1 MAFDTT
7 VVDDDL
13 TVEPYEEAEAV
24 EATSEEPEQA
34 EPEAVETEQGEEG
47 EPEAGDEQA
56 QDDESESKP
65 KKGAAARIQQL
76 VAEKK
81 AEAERAAAL
90 ERKLAELGQQ
100 PKQAASPDG
109 APQPPVVEN
118 FDLDTEEGL
127 DQYFKAQSEYEE
139 KLEDWKFDQKLQ
151 QREAAKLQQQ
161 REQEITNQFKQ
172 RFDANPKFKQDFE
185 QLTTLMQDKPIN
197 ADPSQLYQGEELM
210 DLLEEV
216 AASPDLYYEIASLP
230 EQAQYAKFGEIQA
243 SIKARKSPG
252 NKNIRQSRAPRPP
265 NHTKSN
271 APIARSDYDKSD
283 DDFLAARGL

>member
-13 TVEPYEEAEAV
+13 TVEPYEEAEEVETTSEELEQEEV
-24 EATSEEPEQA
+24 EAQEPEQA
-34 EPEAVETEQGEEG
+34 EADEVE
-47 EPEAGDEQA
+47 DEA
-56 QDDESESKP
+56 QDEPDSKP

-81 AEAERAAAL
+81 AAEAEL
-90 ERKLAELGQQ
+90 ERLRQEKSE
-100 PKQAASPDG
+100 PKQSVSPDG
-109 APQPPVVEN
+109 APQPPAVEN

-172 RFDANPKFKQDFE
+172 RFDANPKFRQDFE

-216 AASPDLYYEIASLP
+216 AASPDLYYEIASLS

>member
-13 TVEPYEEAEAV
+13 TVEPYEEDEEV
-24 EATSEEPEQA
+24 EATSEEPEQEEVETQ
-34 EPEAVETEQGEEG
+34 EPEQAEADEVE
-47 EPEAGDEQA
+47 DEA
-56 QDDESESKP
+56 QDEPDSKP

-81 AEAERAAAL
+81 AAEAEL
-90 ERKLAELGQQ
+90 ERLRQEKSE
-100 PKQAASPDG
+100 PKQSVSPDG
-109 APQPPVVEN
+109 APQPPAVEN

-172 RFDANPKFKQDFE
+172 RFDANPKFRQDFE

-243 SIKARKSPG
+243 SIKTRKSPG

>member
-13 TVEPYEEAEAV
+13 TVEPYEEAEEV
-24 EATSEEPEQA
+24 EATTEEPEQEEVEAQEPEQA
-34 EPEAVETEQGEEG
+34 EADEVE
-47 EPEAGDEQA
+47 DEA
-56 QDDESESKP
+56 QDEPDSKP

-81 AEAERAAAL
+81 AAEAEL
-90 ERKLAELGQQ
+90 ERLRQEKSE
-100 PKQAASPDG
+100 PKQSVSPDG
-109 APQPPVVEN
+109 APQPPAVEN

-151 QREAAKLQQQ
+151 QREVAKLQQQ

-172 RFDANPKFKQDFE
+172 RFDTNPKFRQDFE

>member
-13 TVEPYEEAEAV
+13 TVEPYEEAEEV
-24 EATSEEPEQA
+24 EATSEEPEQEEVETQ
-34 EPEAVETEQGEEG
+34 EPEQAEADEVE
-47 EPEAGDEQA
+47 DEA
-56 QDDESESKP
+56 QDEPDSKP

-81 AEAERAAAL
+81 AAEAEL
-90 ERKLAELGQQ
+90 ERLRQEKSE
-100 PKQAASPDG
+100 PKQSVSPDG

-172 RFDANPKFKQDFE
+172 RFDANPKFRQDFE

-243 SIKARKSPG
+243 SIKARKSHG

>member
-13 TVEPYEEAEAV
+13 TVEPYEEAEEV
-24 EATSEEPEQA
+24 EATSEEPEQEEVETQ
-34 EPEAVETEQGEEG
+34 EPEQAEADEVE
-47 EPEAGDEQA
+47 DEA
-56 QDDESESKP
+56 QDEPDSKP

-81 AEAERAAAL
+81 AAEAEL
-90 ERKLAELGQQ
+90 ERLRQEKSE
-100 PKQAASPDG
+100 PKQSASPDG
-109 APQPPVVEN
+109 APQPPAVES

-151 QREAAKLQQQ
+151 QREVAKLQQQ

-172 RFDANPKFKQDFE
+172 RFDANPKFRQDFE

-243 SIKARKSPG
+243 SIKARKLPG

>member
-13 TVEPYEEAEAV
+13 TVEPYEEAEEV
-24 EATSEEPEQA
+24 EATSEEPEQEEVETQ
-34 EPEAVETEQGEEG
+34 EPEQAEADEVE
-47 EPEAGDEQA
+47 DEA
-56 QDDESESKP
+56 QDEPDSKP

-81 AEAERAAAL
+81 AAEAEL
-90 ERKLAELGQQ
+90 ERLRQEKSE
-100 PKQAASPDG
+100 PKQSVSPDG

-172 RFDANPKFKQDFE
+172 RFDVNPKFRQDFE

-271 APIARSDYDKSD
+271 APITRSDYDKSD

>member
-13 TVEPYEEAEAV
+13 TVEPYEEAEEV
-24 EATSEEPEQA
+24 EATSEEPEQEEVETQ
-34 EPEAVETEQGEEG
+34 EPEQAEADEVE
-47 EPEAGDEQA
+47 DEA
-56 QDDESESKP
+56 QDEPDSKP

-81 AEAERAAAL
+81 AAEAEL
-90 ERKLAELGQQ
+90 ERLRQEKSE
-100 PKQAASPDG
+100 PKQSVSPDG
-109 APQPPVVEN
+109 APQPPAVEN
-118 FDLDTEEGL
+118 FDLDTDEGL

>member
-13 TVEPYEEAEAV
+13 TVEPYEEAEEV
-24 EATSEEPEQA
+24 EATSEEPEQEEVETQ
-34 EPEAVETEQGEEG
+34 EPEQAEANEVE
-47 EPEAGDEQA
+47 DEA
-56 QDDESESKP
+56 QDEPDSKP

-81 AEAERAAAL
+81 AAEAEL
-90 ERKLAELGQQ
+90 ERLRQEKSE
-100 PKQAASPDG
+100 PKQSVSPDG
-109 APQPPVVEN
+109 APQPPAVEN

-151 QREAAKLQQQ
+151 QREVAKLQQQ

-172 RFDANPKFKQDFE
+172 CFDTNPKFKQDFE

-271 APIARSDYDKSD
+271 APITRSDYDKSD

>member
-13 TVEPYEEAEAV
+13 TVEPYEEAEEV
-24 EATSEEPEQA
+24 EATSEEPEQEEVETQ
-34 EPEAVETEQGEEG
+34 EPEQAEADEVE
-47 EPEAGDEQA
+47 DEA
-56 QDDESESKP
+56 QDEPDSKP

-81 AEAERAAAL
+81 AAEAEL
-90 ERKLAELGQQ
+90 ERLRQEKSE
-100 PKQAASPDG
+100 PKQSVSPDG

-118 FDLDTEEGL
+118 FGLDTEEGL

-151 QREAAKLQQQ
+151 QREVAKLQQQ

-172 RFDANPKFKQDFE
+172 RFDANPKFRQDFE

-230 EQAQYAKFGEIQA
+230 EQVQYAKFGEIQA

>member
-7 VVDDDL
+7 VVDDDV
-13 TVEPYEEAEAV
+13 TVEPYEEAEEV
-24 EATSEEPEQA
+24 EATSEEPEQEEVETQ
-34 EPEAVETEQGEEG
+34 EPEQAEADEVE
-47 EPEAGDEQA
+47 DEA
-56 QDDESESKP
+56 QDEPDSKP

-81 AEAERAAAL
+81 AAEAEL
-90 ERKLAELGQQ
+90 ERLRQEKSE
-100 PKQAASPDG
+100 PKQSVSPDG
-109 APQPPVVEN
+109 APQPPAVEN

-151 QREAAKLQQQ
+151 QREVAKLQQQ

-172 RFDANPKFKQDFE
+172 RFDANPKFRQDFE

>member
-13 TVEPYEEAEAV
+13 TVEPYEEAEEV
-24 EATSEEPEQA
+24 EAMSEELEQEEVETQEPEQA
-34 EPEAVETEQGEEG
+34 EADEVE
-47 EPEAGDEQA
+47 DEA
-56 QDDESESKP
+56 QDEPDSKP

-81 AEAERAAAL
+81 AAEAEL
-90 ERKLAELGQQ
+90 ERLRQEKSE
-100 PKQAASPDG
+100 PKQSVSPDG

-151 QREAAKLQQQ
+151 QREVAKLQQQ

-172 RFDANPKFKQDFE
+172 RFDANPKFRQDFE

-243 SIKARKSPG
+243 SIKARKLPG

>member
-13 TVEPYEEAEAV
+13 TVEPYEEAEEV
-24 EATSEEPEQA
+24 KATSEEPEQEEVETQ
-34 EPEAVETEQGEEG
+34 EPEQAEADEVE
-47 EPEAGDEQA
+47 DEA
-56 QDDESESKP
+56 QDEPDSKP

-81 AEAERAAAL
+81 AAEAEL
-90 ERKLAELGQQ
+90 ERLRQEKSE
-100 PKQAASPDG
+100 PKQSVSPDG

-172 RFDANPKFKQDFE
+172 RFDANPKFRQDFE

>member
-13 TVEPYEEAEAV
+13 TVELYEEAEEV
-24 EATSEEPEQA
+24 EATSEEPEQEEVETQ
-34 EPEAVETEQGEEG
+34 EPEQAEADEVE
-47 EPEAGDEQA
+47 DEA
-56 QDDESESKP
+56 QDEPDSKP

-81 AEAERAAAL
+81 AAEAEL
-90 ERKLAELGQQ
+90 ERLRQEKSE
-100 PKQAASPDG
+100 PKQSVSPDG
-109 APQPPVVEN
+109 APQPPAVEN

-151 QREAAKLQQQ
+151 QREVVKLQQQ

-172 RFDANPKFKQDFE
+172 RFDTNPKFRQDFE

>member
-13 TVEPYEEAEAV
+13 TVEPYEEAEEV
-24 EATSEEPEQA
+24 ETTSEDPEQEEVETQEPEQA
-34 EPEAVETEQGEEG
+34 EADEVE
-47 EPEAGDEQA
+47 DEA
-56 QDDESESKP
+56 QDEPDSKP

-76 VAEKK
+76 IAEKK
-81 AEAERAAAL
+81 ATEAEL
-90 ERKLAELGQQ
+90 ERLRQEKSE
-100 PKQAASPDG
+100 PKQSVSPDG

-151 QREAAKLQQQ
+151 QREVAKLQQQ

-172 RFDANPKFKQDFE
+172 RFDTNPKFRQDFE

>member
-13 TVEPYEEAEAV
+13 TVEPYEEAEEV
-24 EATSEEPEQA
+24 EATSEEPEQEEVETQ
-34 EPEAVETEQGEEG
+34 EPEQAEADEVE
-47 EPEAGDEQA
+47 DEA
-56 QDDESESKP
+56 QDEPDSKP

-81 AEAERAAAL
+81 AAEAEL
-90 ERKLAELGQQ
+90 ERFRQEKSE
-100 PKQAASPDG
+100 PKQSVSPDG
-109 APQPPVVEN
+109 APQPPAVEN

-151 QREAAKLQQQ
+151 QREVAKLQQQ

-172 RFDANPKFKQDFE
+172 RFDANPKFRQDFE

>member
-13 TVEPYEEAEAV
+13 TVEPYEEAEEV
-24 EATSEEPEQA
+24 EATSEEPEQEEVETQ
-34 EPEAVETEQGEEG
+34 EPEQAEADEVE
-47 EPEAGDEQA
+47 DEA
-56 QDDESESKP
+56 QDEPDSKP

-81 AEAERAAAL
+81 AAEAEL
-90 ERKLAELGQQ
+90 ERLRQEKSE
-100 PKQAASPDG
+100 PKQSVSPDG

-151 QREAAKLQQQ
+151 QREVAKLQQQ

-172 RFDANPKFKQDFE
+172 RFDANPKFRQDFE

>member
-13 TVEPYEEAEAV
+13 TVEPYEEAEEV
-24 EATSEEPEQA
+24 EATSEEPEQEEVETQ
-34 EPEAVETEQGEEG
+34 EPEQAEADEVE
-47 EPEAGDEQA
+47 DEA
-56 QDDESESKP
+56 QDEPDSKP

-81 AEAERAAAL
+81 AAEAEL
-90 ERKLAELGQQ
+90 ERLRQEKSE
-100 PKQAASPDG
+100 PKQSVSPDG

-151 QREAAKLQQQ
+151 QREVAKLQQQ

-172 RFDANPKFKQDFE
+172 RFDTNPKFRQDFE

>member
-13 TVEPYEEAEAV
+13 TVEPYEEAEEV
-24 EATSEEPEQA
+24 EATSEEPEQEEVETQ
-34 EPEAVETEQGEEG
+34 EPEQAEADEVE
-47 EPEAGDEQA
+47 DEA
-56 QDDESESKP
+56 QDEPDSKP

-81 AEAERAAAL
+81 AAEAEL
-90 ERKLAELGQQ
+90 ERLRQEKSE
-100 PKQAASPDG
+100 PKQSVNPDG
-109 APQPPVVEN
+109 APQPPAVEN

-172 RFDANPKFKQDFE
+172 RFDANPKFRQDFE

>member
-13 TVEPYEEAEAV
+13 TVEPYEEAEEV
-24 EATSEEPEQA
+24 EATSEEPEQEEVETQ
-34 EPEAVETEQGEEG
+34 EPEQAEADEVE
-47 EPEAGDEQA
+47 DEA
-56 QDDESESKP
+56 QDEPDSKP

-81 AEAERAAAL
+81 AVEAEL
-90 ERKLAELGQQ
+90 ERLRQEKSE
-100 PKQAASPDG
+100 PKQSVSPDG

-151 QREAAKLQQQ
+151 QREVAKLQQQ

-172 RFDANPKFKQDFE
+172 RFDANPKFRQDFE

>member
-13 TVEPYEEAEAV
+13 TVEPYEEAEEV
-24 EATSEEPEQA
+24 EATSEEPEQEEVETQ
-34 EPEAVETEQGEEG
+34 EPEQAGADEVE
-47 EPEAGDEQA
+47 DEA
-56 QDDESESKP
+56 QDEPDSKP

-81 AEAERAAAL
+81 AAEAEL
-90 ERKLAELGQQ
+90 ERLRQEKSE
-100 PKQAASPDG
+100 PKQSVSPDG
-109 APQPPVVEN
+109 APQPPAVEN
-118 FDLDTEEGL
+118 FDLDTDEGL

-139 KLEDWKFDQKLQ
+139 KLEDWKLDQKLQ

-172 RFDANPKFKQDFE
+172 RFDANPKFRQDFE

>member
-13 TVEPYEEAEAV
+13 TVEPYEEAEEV
-24 EATSEEPEQA
+24 EATSEEPEQEEVETQ
-34 EPEAVETEQGEEG
+34 EPEQAEADEVE
-47 EPEAGDEQA
+47 DEA
-56 QDDESESKP
+56 QDEPGSKP

-81 AEAERAAAL
+81 AAEAEL
-90 ERKLAELGQQ
+90 ERFRQAQSE
-100 PKQAASPDG
+100 PKQSVSPDG
-109 APQPPVVEN
+109 APQPPAVES
-118 FDLDTEEGL
+118 FDLDTDEGL

-172 RFDANPKFKQDFE
+172 RFDTNPKFRQDFE

>member
-13 TVEPYEEAEAV
+13 TVEPYEEAEEV
-24 EATSEEPEQA
+24 EATSEEPEQEEVETQ
-34 EPEAVETEQGEEG
+34 EPEQAEADEVE
-47 EPEAGDEQA
+47 DEA
-56 QDDESESKP
+56 QDEPDSKP

-81 AEAERAAAL
+81 AAEAEL
-90 ERKLAELGQQ
+90 ERLRQEKSE
-100 PKQAASPDG
+100 PKQSVSPDG
-109 APQPPVVEN
+109 APQPPAVEN

-172 RFDANPKFKQDFE
+172 RFDANPKFRQDFE

-230 EQAQYAKFGEIQA
+230 MQAQYAKFGEIQA

>member
-13 TVEPYEEAEAV
+13 TVEPYEEAEEV
-24 EATSEEPEQA
+24 EATSEEPEQEEVETQ
-34 EPEAVETEQGEEG
+34 EPEQAEADEVE
-47 EPEAGDEQA
+47 DEA
-56 QDDESESKP
+56 QDEPDSKP

-81 AEAERAAAL
+81 AAEAEL
-90 ERKLAELGQQ
+90 ERLRQEKSE
-100 PKQAASPDG
+100 PKQSVSPDG

-151 QREAAKLQQQ
+151 QREASKLQQQ

-172 RFDANPKFKQDFE
+172 RFDANPKFRQDFE

>member
-13 TVEPYEEAEAV
+13 TVEPYEEAEEV
-24 EATSEEPEQA
+24 EATSEEPEQEEVETQ
-34 EPEAVETEQGEEG
+34 EPEQAEADEVE
-47 EPEAGDEQA
+47 DEA
-56 QDDESESKP
+56 QDEPDSKP

-81 AEAERAAAL
+81 AAEAEL
-90 ERKLAELGQQ
+90 ERLRQEKSE
-100 PKQAASPDG
+100 PKQSVSPDG
-109 APQPPVVEN
+109 APQPPAVES

-172 RFDANPKFKQDFE
+172 RFDANPKFRQDFE

>member
-13 TVEPYEEAEAV
+13 TVEPYEEAEEV
-24 EATSEEPEQA
+24 EATSEEPEQEEVETQ
-34 EPEAVETEQGEEG
+34 EPEQAEADEVE
-47 EPEAGDEQA
+47 DEA
-56 QDDESESKP
+56 QDEPDSRP

-81 AEAERAAAL
+81 AAEAEL
-90 ERKLAELGQQ
+90 ERLRQEKSE
-100 PKQAASPDG
+100 PKQSVSPDG
-109 APQPPVVEN
+109 APQPPSVEN

-151 QREAAKLQQQ
+151 QREVAKLQQQ

-172 RFDANPKFKQDFE
+172 RFDTNPKFRQDFE

-271 APIARSDYDKSD
+271 APITRSDYDKSD

>member
-13 TVEPYEEAEAV
+13 TVEPYEEAGEV
-24 EATSEEPEQA
+24 EATSEEPEQEEVETQ
-34 EPEAVETEQGEEG
+34 EPEQAEADEVE
-47 EPEAGDEQA
+47 DEA
-56 QDDESESKP
+56 QDEPDSKP

-81 AEAERAAAL
+81 AAEAEL
-90 ERKLAELGQQ
+90 ERLRQEKSE
-100 PKQAASPDG
+100 PKQSVSPDG
-109 APQPPVVEN
+109 APQPPAVEN

-127 DQYFKAQSEYEE
+127 EQYFKAQSEYEE

-172 RFDANPKFKQDFE
+172 RFDTNPKFRQDFE

-243 SIKARKSPG
+243 SIKARKSSG

>member
-1 MAFDTT
+1 MSFDTKA
-7 VVDDDL
+7 VDDDL
-13 TVEPYEEAEAV
+13 TVEPYEEAEEV
-24 EATSEEPEQA
+24 EATSEEPEQEEVETQ
-34 EPEAVETEQGEEG
+34 EPEQAEADEVE
-47 EPEAGDEQA
+47 DEA
-56 QDDESESKP
+56 QDEPDSKP

-81 AEAERAAAL
+81 ATEAEL
-90 ERKLAELGQQ
+90 ERLRQEKSE
-100 PKQAASPDG
+100 PKQSVSPDG

-172 RFDANPKFKQDFE
+172 RFDANPKFRQDFE

-243 SIKARKSPG
+243 SIKARKLPG

>member
-13 TVEPYEEAEAV
+13 TVEPYEEAEEV
-24 EATSEEPEQA
+24 EATSEEPEQEEVETQ
-34 EPEAVETEQGEEG
+34 EPEQAEADEVE
-47 EPEAGDEQA
+47 DEA
-56 QDDESESKP
+56 QDEPDSKP

-81 AEAERAAAL
+81 AAEAEL
-90 ERKLAELGQQ
+90 ERLRQEKSE
-100 PKQAASPDG
+100 PKQSVSPDG
-109 APQPPVVEN
+109 APQPPAVEN

-172 RFDANPKFKQDFE
+172 RFDANPKFRQDFE

>member
-13 TVEPYEEAEAV
+13 TVEPYEEAEEV
-24 EATSEEPEQA
+24 EATSEEPEQ
-34 EPEAVETEQGEEG
+34 EEG
-47 EPEAGDEQA
+47 EAQEPEQA
-56 QDDESESKP
+56 EADEGEDEAQDEPDSKH

-81 AEAERAAAL
+81 AAEAEL
-90 ERKLAELGQQ
+90 ERLRQAQSE
-100 PKQAASPDG
+100 PKQSVSPDG
-109 APQPPVVEN
+109 APQPPAVEN

-172 RFDANPKFKQDFE
+172 RFDANPKFRQDFE

-230 EQAQYAKFGEIQA
+230 MQAQYAKFGEIQA

>member
-13 TVEPYEEAEAV
+13 TVEPYEEAEEV
-24 EATSEEPEQA
+24 EAMSEKPEQEEVETQEPEQA
-34 EPEAVETEQGEEG
+34 EADEVE
-47 EPEAGDEQA
+47 DEA
-56 QDDESESKP
+56 QDEPDSKP

-81 AEAERAAAL
+81 AAEAEL
-90 ERKLAELGQQ
+90 ERLRQEKSE
-100 PKQAASPDG
+100 PKQSVSPDG
-109 APQPPVVEN
+109 APQPPAVEN

-172 RFDANPKFKQDFE
+172 RFDTNPKFRQDFE

>member
-13 TVEPYEEAEAV
+13 TVEPYEEAEEV
-24 EATSEEPEQA
+24 EATSEEPEQEDVETQ
-34 EPEAVETEQGEEG
+34 EPEQAEADEVE
-47 EPEAGDEQA
+47 DEA
-56 QDDESESKP
+56 QDEPDSKP

-81 AEAERAAAL
+81 AAEAEL
-90 ERKLAELGQQ
+90 ERLRQEKSE
-100 PKQAASPDG
+100 PKQSVSPDG
-109 APQPPVVEN
+109 APQPPAVEN

-151 QREAAKLQQQ
+151 QREVAKLQQQ

-172 RFDANPKFKQDFE
+172 RFDANPKFRQDFE

>member
-13 TVEPYEEAEAV
+13 TVEPYEEAEEV
-24 EATSEEPEQA
+24 EATSEEPEQEEVETQ
-34 EPEAVETEQGEEG
+34 EPEQAEADEVE
-47 EPEAGDEQA
+47 DEA
-56 QDDESESKP
+56 QDEPDSKP

-81 AEAERAAAL
+81 AAEAEL
-90 ERKLAELGQQ
+90 ERLRQEKSE
-100 PKQAASPDG
+100 PKQSVSPDG
-109 APQPPVVEN
+109 APQPPAVEN

-172 RFDANPKFKQDFE
+172 RFDTNPKFRQDFE

>member
-13 TVEPYEEAEAV
+13 TVEPYEEAEEV
-24 EATSEEPEQA
+24 EATSEEPEQEEVETQ
-34 EPEAVETEQGEEG
+34 EPEQAEADEVE
-47 EPEAGDEQA
+47 DEA
-56 QDDESESKP
+56 QDEPDSKP

-81 AEAERAAAL
+81 AAEAEL
-90 ERKLAELGQQ
+90 ERLRQEKSE
-100 PKQAASPDG
+100 PKQSVSPDG
-109 APQPPVVEN
+109 APQPPAVES

-151 QREAAKLQQQ
+151 QREVAKLQQQ

-172 RFDANPKFKQDFE
+172 RFDANPKFRQDFE

-243 SIKARKSPG
+243 SIKARKLPG

>member
-13 TVEPYEEAEAV
+13 TVEPYEEAEEV
-24 EATSEEPEQA
+24 EATSEESEQEEVETQEPEQA
-34 EPEAVETEQGEEG
+34 EADEVE
-47 EPEAGDEQA
+47 DEA
-56 QDDESESKP
+56 QDEPDSKP

-81 AEAERAAAL
+81 AAEAEL
-90 ERKLAELGQQ
+90 ERLRQEKSE
-100 PKQAASPDG
+100 PKQSVSPDG

-127 DQYFKAQSEYEE
+127 GQYFKAQSEYEE
-139 KLEDWKFDQKLQ
+139 KLGDWKFDQKLQ

-243 SIKARKSPG
+243 SIKARKAPG

>member
-13 TVEPYEEAEAV
+13 TVESYEEAEEV
-24 EATSEEPEQA
+24 QATSEEPEQEEVETQ
-34 EPEAVETEQGEEG
+34 EPEQAEADEVE
-47 EPEAGDEQA
+47 DEA
-56 QDDESESKP
+56 QDEPDSKP

-81 AEAERAAAL
+81 AAEAEL
-90 ERKLAELGQQ
+90 ERLRQEKSE
-100 PKQAASPDG
+100 PKQSVSPDG
-109 APQPPVVEN
+109 APQPPTVEN

-151 QREAAKLQQQ
+151 QREVAKLQQQ

>member
-13 TVEPYEEAEAV
+13 TVEPYEEAEEV
-24 EATSEEPEQA
+24 EATSEAPEQEEVETQEPEQA
-34 EPEAVETEQGEEG
+34 EADEVE
-47 EPEAGDEQA
+47 DEA
-56 QDDESESKP
+56 QDEPDSKP

-81 AEAERAAAL
+81 AAEAEL
-90 ERKLAELGQQ
+90 ERLRQEKSE
-100 PKQAASPDG
+100 PKQSVSPDG

-172 RFDANPKFKQDFE
+172 RFDANPKFRQDFE

-243 SIKARKSPG
+243 SIKARKAPG

>member
-13 TVEPYEEAEAV
+13 TVEPYEEAEEV
-24 EATSEEPEQA
+24 EATSEEPEQEEVETQ
-34 EPEAVETEQGEEG
+34 EPEQAEADEVE
-47 EPEAGDEQA
+47 DEA
-56 QDDESESKP
+56 QDEPDSKP

-81 AEAERAAAL
+81 AAEAEL
-90 ERKLAELGQQ
+90 ERLRQEKSE
-100 PKQAASPDG
+100 PKQVASPDG
-109 APQPPVVEN
+109 APQAPSIDD
-118 FDLDTEEGL
+118 FDLNTEEGL
-127 DQYFKAQSEYEE
+127 DEYFKAQSEYED

-151 QREAAKLQQQ
+151 QREVAKLQQQ

-172 RFDANPKFKQDFE
+172 RFDNNPKFKQDFE

-230 EQAQYAKFGEIQA
+230 MQAQYAKFGEIQA

-271 APIARSDYDKSD
+271 APITRSDYDKSD

>member
-13 TVEPYEEAEAV
+13 TVEPYEEAEEV
-24 EATSEEPEQA
+24 EATSEEPEQEEVETQ
-34 EPEAVETEQGEEG
+34 EPEQAEADEVE
-47 EPEAGDEQA
+47 DEA
-56 QDDESESKP
+56 QDEPDSKP

-81 AEAERAAAL
+81 AAEAEL
-90 ERKLAELGQQ
+90 ERLRQEKSE
-100 PKQAASPDG
+100 PKQSVSPDG
-109 APQPPVVEN
+109 APQPPAVEN

-151 QREAAKLQQQ
+151 QREVAKLQQQ

-172 RFDANPKFKQDFE
+172 RFDANPKFRQDFE

>member
-13 TVEPYEEAEAV
+13 TVEPYEEAEEV
-24 EATSEEPEQA
+24 EATSEEPEQGEVEAQEPGQA
-34 EPEAVETEQGEEG
+34 EADEVE
-47 EPEAGDEQA
+47 DEA
-56 QDDESESKP
+56 QDEPDSKP

-81 AEAERAAAL
+81 AAEAEL
-90 ERKLAELGQQ
+90 ERLRQEKSE
-100 PKQAASPDG
+100 PKQSVSPDG

-161 REQEITNQFKQ
+161 REQEITNQFKR
-172 RFDANPKFKQDFE
+172 RFDANPKFRQDFE